1 MVFIRIVSLVA
12 ALVLLSITLSVEA
25 AALEHDYNIKPVP
38 FNKVDVHDHFW
49 TPRLQTNQNVT
60 IPYAFWECEQTD
72 RISNFEKAAG
82 LIEGEHEG
90 LYFNDSDVY
99 KIMEGTAYSLHGRNG
114 LFSAGKSGQDDKD
127 VSRQAYSYHQ
137 GRPMGR
143 WLSLYTLFFT

>member
-90 LYFNDSDVY
+90 LYFNDS
-99 KIMEGTAYSLHGRNG
+99 
-114 LFSAGKSGQDDKD
+114 
-127 VSRQAYSYHQ
+127 
-137 GRPMGR
+137 
-143 WLSLYTLFFT
+143 